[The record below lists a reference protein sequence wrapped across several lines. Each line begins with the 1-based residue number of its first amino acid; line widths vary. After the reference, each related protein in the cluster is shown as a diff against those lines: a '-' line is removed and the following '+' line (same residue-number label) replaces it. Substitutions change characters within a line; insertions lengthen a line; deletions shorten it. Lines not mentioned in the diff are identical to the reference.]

1 MFRLNYFL
9 AAVCMA
15 LVPLI
20 GYTQQRATPVGVDEV
35 RAEPMSQTIPVLGRF
50 VAPQSGIV
58 AARAGGPVA
67 KIDVN
72 VGDHVERGQVLVK
85 LDQDRLRIQLDLQ
98 EAELLA
104 LEASRKTAEA
114 NQKYAEQELAR
125 IERLRQSAA
134 FSKYDYDK
142 RQQELDVA
150 RSQRLEAEARIARGK
165 VNKELAEI
173 ELRDGEVRAPFPGIV
188 TQRHTSEGAW
198 LQRGASVVTLIND
211 EELEIEADVP
221 ANRLAGVKPGVQV
234 MALLDDSS
242 QFTATV
248 RAVIPDEHPSARTR
262 PVRFVLSGDTQQKL
276 PSQQRFAINQSVT
289 LMLPASGADEVIS
302 VSKDAVLRRGE
313 QALVYVVTEG
323 AAQPRPV
330 QLGEAVGDRFRV
342 TEGLAPGDVVVVRGN
357 ERLRPGQ
364 AVSYPNQPQPQAAD
378 KQPVVKTDKQ
388 AKS

>member
-1 MFRLNYFL
+1 MFQLDCFL
-9 AAVCMA
+9 RYPIAALMI

-20 GYTQQRATPVGVDEV
+20 GYAQPRATPVGVDEV

-50 VAPQSGIV
+50 VAPQSGVV

-67 KIDVN
+67 NINVN
-72 VGDHVERGQVLVK
+72 VGEHVERGQVLVK

-98 EAELLA
+98 KAELLA

-142 RQQELDVA
+142 RQQELEVA

-211 EELEIEADVP
+211 TELEIEADVP
-221 ANRLAGVKPGVQV
+221 ANRLSGVKPGVEV
-234 MALLDDSS
+234 RALLDDGS
-242 QFTATV
+242 QFATTI
-248 RAVIPDEHPSARTR
+248 RAVIPDENPSARTR
-262 PVRFVLSGDTQQKL
+262 PVRFILSSEM
-276 PSQQRFAINQSVT
+276 PQQRFAVNQTVT
-289 LMLPASGADEVIS
+289 LMLPASGDAEVVS
-302 VSKDAVLRRGE
+302 VSKDAVLRRGQ
-313 QALVYVVTEG
+313 QALVYVVQEG
-323 AAQPRPV
+323 KAQPRPV
-330 QLGEAVGDRFRV
+330 QLGEAVGSRFRV
-342 TEGLAPGDVVVVRGN
+342 TAGLAPGDVVVVRGN

-364 AVSYPNQPQPQAAD
+364 AVRYPNQPQPQAAD
-378 KQPVVKTDKQ
+378 KQAPAKADKQ